1 MLKALT
7 IRARI
12 GLAIF
17 MLTAL
22 LLVVSIINFLAVK
35 HLNENVDLFATRL
48 LVAQSAVINADRDLY
63 QALKAQQ
70 DSIIFGSEVIKDAK
84 ISFDE
89 NAQQALER
97 MNQYLSLMA
106 LYPDITNKLNGF
118 KSQYDR
124 WHSSALLV
132 FEQVDTEGRQVVRE
146 RFKNSEI
153 QFDTLRDM
161 YDIAGEMLGERA
173 KQTHTQ
179 SVMLASQKEM
189 WTMIISVASVVL
201 GLVLLFIIPN
211 SISSAIGAIQK
222 LVDDIV
228 KGKGDLVTRLPVES
242 QNELG
247 MLSQSMN
254 QLLDQ
259 LQGLIRHVVHDV
271 EELHRD
277 SETLQSVSRQTLEI
291 GRNQEEHLGLLFSSF
306 EQINV
311 SVQEISSNAQN
322 TSAESEDA
330 RQAALDGKTLIDSNR
345 SLNNKL
351 STSVNSA
358 TDRIASLASDTDK
371 ITAVLDIISG
381 IADQTNL
388 LALNAAIEAARA
400 GEQGRGFAVVADEVR
415 TLAQRTQASTEDI
428 QSMVGGLIDGVKE
441 TQQAMTQGSEL
452 MAESV
457 DMTDKVSEAF
467 SRIQHLVGRVQEM
480 NLQVATATE
489 EQASVVQAVH
499 TSVDDLRQLI
509 DQSRSAA
516 TSVSDSGNLVT
527 NIARNMLQ
535 RVTQFKV

>member
-153 QFDTLRDM
+153 QFDALRDM

-173 KQTHTQ
+173 KQIHTQ

>member
-7 IRARI
+7 IRAQI

-84 ISFDE
+84 VSFDE
-89 NAQQALER
+89 NAQQALDR
-97 MNQYLSLMA
+97 MNKYLSLMA
-106 LYPDITNKLNGF
+106 LYPDITNKLSGF

-124 WHSSALLV
+124 WHTSALQV
-132 FEQVDTEGRQVVRE
+132 FEQVDIETPQVTLE

-173 KQTHTQ
+173 KQTHAQ

-211 SISSAIGAIQK
+211 SISSAIGSIQK

-254 QLLDQ
+254 QLLEQ

-330 RQAALDGKTLIDSNR
+330 RQAALDGQTLIDSNR

-371 ITAVLDIISG
+371 ITSVLDIISG